1 MQWGYIVNHST
12 PGTKRIIILSR
23 QQLLRPKQWCM
34 HALCAGAAPQ
44 TMGHASPGT
53 DAAAHTCCKQ
63 PLPPGWERECRMH
76 YAATSSS
83 IPRHHGLPGPRPGPH
98 GHERGNHLQKQEV
111 GRRAPHAHV
120 AHVKLRVKHG
130 NVPCARSGLANT
142 TLTIDIGSTSTPAKP
157 PRKSKFIHSALERAP
172 INIWQSHHGGATAPY
187 RMHVWHACL
196 SSMSCIFHTPVP
208 HPADSMAL
216 AWCHQSRPTRHRRES
231 KPV

>member
-1 MQWGYIVNHST
+1 MPSVLAQRRKSWAMPAPEPTLPPTH
-12 PGTKRIIILSR
+12 
-23 QQLLRPKQWCM
+23 LLQAAPTTGVGEGVP
-34 HALCAGAAPQ
+34 HALRCDVVQHPPASWSARSPPRAPWSCAW
-44 TMGHASPGT
+44 
-53 DAAAHTCCKQ
+53 Q
-63 PLPPGWERECRMH
+63 PLAEVRS
-76 YAATSSS
+76 YF
-83 IPRHHGLPGPRPGPH
+83 
-98 GHERGNHLQKQEV
+98 EV

-187 RMHVWHACL
+187 RMHAWHACL

-208 HPADSMAL
+208 HPADLMAL